1 MCRELERV
9 NLDPRALRKRTK
21 ELEAERELTA
31 CNIELEPEDP
41 KLLLRKNAALELFE
55 ESPKKVYVYTGVR
68 SSF

>member
-1 MCRELERV
+1 
-9 NLDPRALRKRTK
+9 LRKRTK